1 MSDKCISQNCNRKP
15 DSSNNQ
21 NLCILCF
28 DWFTKCQ
35 EQSRPAQQPK
45 NLENY
50 QELSYI
56 YNNLSNGIPVD
67 SNVMMKA
74 LLGSMM
80 NLLNQNEQVIEIR
93 QEISD
98 LSNKVNDLETEL
110 SESKHKL
117 FKLEYSF
124 AELEQKDEFSTKDT
138 LVIRNA
144 PLSED
149 KDDHAVI
156 TKALAELHI
165 EDFVP
170 DDDVLKVM
178 RKGNKNG
185 KLGSL
190 FVKLSDE
197 SFEVKIMKK
206 KKELINHG
214 DETLRKLKIMNYKS
228 PEQILLE
235 NALRKVL
242 SVVPDGDRY
251 ELNGNLHLV
260 TKQ

>member
-124 AELEQKDEFSTKDT
+124 AELKQ
-138 LVIRNA
+138 
-144 PLSED
+144 

-170 DDDVLKVM
+170 DDDVVKVL
-178 RKGNKNG
+178 RKSNKNG

-197 SFEVKIMKK
+197 SFKVKIMKK

-214 DETLRKLKIMNYKS
+214 DESLRKLKIMNYKS

-242 SVVPDGDRY
+242 SVMPDGDRY